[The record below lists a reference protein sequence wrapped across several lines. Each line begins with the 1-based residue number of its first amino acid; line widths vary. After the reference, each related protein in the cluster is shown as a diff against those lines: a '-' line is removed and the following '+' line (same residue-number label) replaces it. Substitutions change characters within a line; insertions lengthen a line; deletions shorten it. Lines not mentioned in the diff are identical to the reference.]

1 MSTPIYPMAM
11 KPRTNITFKLFFLS
25 FPKEWKELMVKLQL
39 SIDPKFNTMYNLKT
53 SVLYGYLNGWMD
65 DVVQINPIKQNSDDS
80 KWYVSLNE
88 PDVEKICEIIQI
100 WIAGE
105 YLSHYKK
112 TEETEII
119 AEELTALIEPEVLRT
134 GIGVEETVM
143 FDPEGRALTDYAFN
157 AFALYAANALN
168 GKTIS
173 WSGQELTL
181 SSCGLKLLMSQPIS
195 DGRAKPNYYS
205 IGLQL
210 SVQTT
215 PPERTCMLLIDC
227 SVKRFISEVW
237 KKNIYINE
245 DIHAYISLGNNRYRT
260 IPLKQKYEKA
270 DSDNKNKCIHYWNL
284 PEQSCYNL
292 YNPQLLPNADD
303 VLYHPEQY
311 LKFNSEPQ
319 ILLPYKFGMDF
330 ANERIGTGLSVKDKH
345 EIFSQLSKLMKEFAD
360 MAEPAQPI
368 KQSKAVH
375 NTPSSNTNKAELQ
388 RIHRERL
395 KQCTEMSEL
404 RIEIYGHSSD
414 HNLLEKIKSEFE
426 SYLGGEEYQSV
437 FHVDIVEKELGSLSD
452 MMEDGSFM
460 SHCQRIEA
468 VKKQVPRSDK
478 IVGAIVILPD
488 MRDEAG
494 DPKYALRA
502 GFAETNRITQFITP
516 DGTKKDDT
524 KDGSPEH
531 RVNGAVMDMLRQFGY
546 TEFYE
551 KRGMKNNPAF
561 DADTV
566 GMYVLHQ
573 LKPLW
578 AEKSKL
584 AKDTARFMPVY
595 VTYNVRSGKVS
606 VDSDLLEKQHLS
618 YPEALIAF
626 SKLSQDKKFVQKC
639 VDSSRSGFRTKL
651 LGLQSLYNNETALI
665 LSQAN
670 GITRQFWHGLTDKKI
685 SEYHFTSPYIPDMI
699 EIGTKNYSDMR
710 SFCDTGLRIMRI
722 RENHSTHEVPDY
734 YSEFNDKGNCI
745 SASGVY
751 RYKNV
756 FWGLESRPNNRE
768 YILSYISSKI
778 NNPSRY
784 FDECGLV
791 EFYPIQLQVDDDAE
805 QWASYVNYLREVMP
819 EVNRSVRLPAPLHFA
834 SKIEEYLLLVKHK

>member
-11 KPRTNITFKLFFLS
+11 IPKTNISFKLFFLS

-53 SVLYGYLNGWMD
+53 NVLYGYLNGWLD
-65 DVVQINPIKQNSDDS
+65 DVVQITPMKQDSDDS
-80 KWYVSLNE
+80 KWFVSLNE

-105 YLSHYKK
+105 YRNHYKK

-119 AEELTALIEPEVLRT
+119 ADELMAMIEPKVLRS
-134 GIGVEETVM
+134 GISVEETVM
-143 FDPEGRALTDYAFN
+143 FDPKGHALTDYAFN
-157 AFALYAANALN
+157 AFSLYAANALN
-168 GKTIS
+168 GKTITVC
-173 WSGQELTL
+173 GQELTF
-181 SSCGLKLLMSQPIS
+181 SNCGSKMLMSQPIS
-195 DGRAKPNYYS
+195 DSKSKPNYYS

-210 SVQTT
+210 SLQTT

-227 SVKRFISEVW
+227 SVKRFISDVW
-237 KKNIYINE
+237 KDKIYLNE
-245 DIHAYISLGNNRYRT
+245 DIHAYISLGNNKYRT
-260 IPLKQKYEKA
+260 ITLRQKYEKA
-270 DSDNKNKCIHYWNL
+270 DSDNESKCIHYWDL
-284 PEQSCYNL
+284 PEKNCYNL
-292 YNPQLLPNADD
+292 YTPRLLPNADD
-303 VLYHPEQY
+303 VLCHPEQY
-311 LKFNSEPQ
+311 LKDNSKPQ
-319 ILLPYKFGMDF
+319 ILLPYKFAMDF
-330 ANERIGTGLSVKDKH
+330 ANERIGTGISIKDKQ
-345 EIFSQLSKLMKEFAD
+345 EIFSQLSKLMKEYAD

-368 KQSKAVH
+368 NQSKAVH
-375 NTPSSNTNKAELQ
+375 NTPSSKTSKAELQ

-395 KQCTEMSEL
+395 KQCTGMTEL

-414 HNLLEKIKSEFE
+414 HELSEKIKGEFE

-437 FHVDIVEKELGSLSD
+437 FPVDIVEKELGSLSD
-452 MMEDGSFM
+452 MMEDDTYM
-460 SHCQRIEA
+460 SHIQRIEA
-468 VKKQVPRSDK
+468 VKKQVEKSDK

-516 DGTKKDDT
+516 DGSKQDDT
-524 KDGSPEH
+524 KDDPPEH
-531 RVNGAVMDMLRQFGY
+531 RVKGAVMDMLRQFGY
-546 TEFYE
+546 TEFCE

-578 AEKSKL
+578 AEKSRS
-584 AKDTARFMPVY
+584 AKDTARFLPVY

-606 VDSDLLEKQHLS
+606 VDSDLLEKRHLS

-626 SKLSQDKKFVQKC
+626 SKLSRDKDFVQKC

-651 LGLQSLYNNETALI
+651 LGLHSLYNNENALV

-670 GITRQFWHGLTDKKI
+670 GITRQFWLGLTDKKI
-685 SEYHFTSPYIPDMI
+685 SEYHFTSPYIPEMI

-710 SFCDTGLRIMRI
+710 SFCDTGIRIIRI

-734 YSEFNDKGNCI
+734 YTEFNDKGDCI

-751 RYKNV
+751 RYKDV
-756 FWGLESRPNNRE
+756 FWGLESRPNTKE
-768 YILSYISSKI
+768 YTLSYKESKFTK
-778 NNPSRY
+778 PSLN
-784 FDECGLV
+784 FDECELV
-791 EFYPIQLQVDDDAE
+791 EYYPIQLQVDDDVE
-805 QWASYVNYLREVMP
+805 QWASYANYLREVMP

-834 SKIEEYLLLVKHK
+834 SKIEEYLLLVKRR

>member
-11 KPRTNITFKLFFLS
+11 IPKTNISFKLFFLS

-53 SVLYGYLNGWMD
+53 NVLYGYLNGWLD
-65 DVVQINPIKQNSDDS
+65 DVVQITPMKQDSEDS
-80 KWYVSLNE
+80 KWFVSLNE

-105 YLSHYKK
+105 YLQHYKK
-112 TEETEII
+112 TDETERI
-119 AEELTALIEPEVLRT
+119 ANELMDMIDPESLRS
-134 GIGVEETVM
+134 GISVEETVM
-143 FDPEGRALTDYAFN
+143 FDSEGHSLTDYAFN
-157 AFALYAANALN
+157 AFSLYATNALN
-168 GKTIS
+168 GKTIAVG
-173 WSGQELTL
+173 GQELTF
-181 SSCGLKLLMSQPIS
+181 SSCGSKMLMGQPVS
-195 DGRAKPNYYS
+195 DGKPKPNYYS

-227 SVKRFISEVW
+227 SVKRFISDVW
-237 KKNIYINE
+237 KDKIYLNE
-245 DIHAYISLGNNRYRT
+245 DIHAYISLGNNKYRT
-260 IPLKQKYEKA
+260 ITLKQKYEKA
-270 DSDNKNKCIHYWNL
+270 DSDNNSKYIHYWSF

-292 YNPQLLPNADD
+292 YNPRLLPNADD
-303 VLYHPEQY
+303 VLCHPEQY
-311 LKFNSEPQ
+311 LKDNSKPQ
-319 ILLPYKFGMDF
+319 ILLSYKFGMDF
-330 ANERIGTGLSVKDKH
+330 ANERIGTGISVKDKH
-345 EIFSQLSKLMKEFAD
+345 EIFSQLSVLLKDFAD
-360 MAEPAQPI
+360 IAEPAHPI
-368 KQSKAVH
+368 KQSKTVH
-375 NTPSSNTNKAELQ
+375 NIPSSKTTKAELQ

-395 KQCTEMSEL
+395 KQCTGMSEL

-414 HNLLEKIKSEFE
+414 HELSEKIKSEFE

-437 FHVDIVEKELGSLSD
+437 FPVDIVEKELGSLSD
-452 MMEDGSFM
+452 MMEDDTYM
-460 SHCQRIEA
+460 SHIQRIEV
-468 VKKQVPRSDK
+468 VKKQVEKSDK

-516 DGTKKDDT
+516 DGLKQDDT
-524 KDGSPEH
+524 KDDPPEH
-531 RVNGAVMDMLRQFGY
+531 RVKGAVMDMLRQFGY

-551 KRGMKNNPAF
+551 KRSMKNNPAF

-578 AEKSKL
+578 AEKSRL
-584 AKDTARFMPVY
+584 AKDTARFLPVY

-606 VDSDLLEKQHLS
+606 VDSDLLEKRHLS

-626 SKLSQDKKFVQKC
+626 SKLSRDKDFVQKC

-651 LGLQSLYNNETALI
+651 LGLHSLYSNETAII

-670 GITRQFWHGLTDKKI
+670 GITRKLCFGLTDKKI
-685 SEYHFTSPYIPDMI
+685 SEYQFRTRYVPEEI
-699 EIGTKNYSDMR
+699 EIGKKESPVMK
-710 SFCDTGLRIMRI
+710 SFCDTGIRIMRI

-734 YSEFNDKGNCI
+734 FTEFNDKSECI
-745 SASGVY
+745 QASGVY
-751 RYKNV
+751 KYENV
-756 FWGLESRPNNRE
+756 FWGLESRPNNTE
-768 YILSYISSKI
+768 YRNSYKKSKFER
-778 NNPSRY
+778 PSRN

-791 EFYPIQLQVDDDAE
+791 EYYPIQLQTNDDAE
-805 QWASYVNYLREVMP
+805 QWAAYSNYLREVMP

-834 SKIEEYLLLVKHK
+834 SKIEEYLLLVKHR

>member
-11 KPRTNITFKLFFLS
+11 KPKTNITFKLFFLS

-53 SVLYGYLNGWMD
+53 NVLYGYLNGWLD
-65 DVVQINPIKQNSDDS
+65 DVVQITPMKQDSDDS
-80 KWYVSLNE
+80 KWFVSLNE
-88 PDVEKICEIIQI
+88 PDAEKICEIIQI
-100 WIAGE
+100 WISGE
-105 YLSHYKK
+105 YLQHYKK
-112 TEETEII
+112 TDETERI
-119 AEELTALIEPEVLRT
+119 ANELMDMIDPEYLRS
-134 GIGVEETVM
+134 GISIEETVM
-143 FDPEGRALTDYAFN
+143 FDPEGQALTDYAFN
-157 AFALYAANALN
+157 AFSLYAANALN
-168 GKTIS
+168 GMTITLG
-173 WSGQELTL
+173 GQELTF
-181 SSCGLKLLMSQPIS
+181 SSCGSKMLMSQPIS
-195 DGRAKPNYYS
+195 DGKSKPNYYS

-210 SVQTT
+210 SLQTT

-227 SVKRFISEVW
+227 SVKRFISDVW
-237 KKNIYINE
+237 KDKIYLNE
-245 DIHAYISLGNNRYRT
+245 DIHAYISLGNNKYRT
-260 IPLKQKYEKA
+260 ITLKQKYDKA
-270 DSDNKNKCIHYWNL
+270 DSDNNRSYSHYWNFS
-284 PEQSCYNL
+284 EQSCYNL
-292 YNPQLLPNADD
+292 YNPRLLPNADE

-311 LKFNSEPQ
+311 LKDNSKPQ
-319 ILLPYKFGMDF
+319 ILLPYKLGMDF
-330 ANERIGTGLSVKDKH
+330 ANERIGTGLSVKDKQ

-368 KQSKAVH
+368 KRSKTVH
-375 NTPSSNTNKAELQ
+375 NTPSSKTSKAELQ

-395 KQCTEMSEL
+395 KQCTGMSEL
-404 RIEIYGHSSD
+404 RIEVYGHSSD
-414 HNLLEKIKSEFE
+414 HELSEKIKGEFE

-437 FHVDIVEKELGSLSD
+437 FPVDIVEKELGSLSD
-452 MMEDGSFM
+452 MMEDDTYM
-460 SHCQRIEA
+460 SHIQRIEA
-468 VKKQVPRSDK
+468 VKKQVEKSDK

-516 DGTKKDDT
+516 DGSKQDDT
-524 KDGSPEH
+524 KDDPPEH
-531 RVNGAVMDMLRQFGY
+531 RVKGAVMDMLRQFGY
-546 TEFYE
+546 TEFCE

-578 AEKSKL
+578 AEKSRS
-584 AKDTARFMPVY
+584 AKDTARFLPVY

-606 VDSDLLEKQHLS
+606 VDSDLLEKRHLS

-626 SKLSQDKKFVQKC
+626 SKLSRDKDFVQKC

-651 LGLQSLYNNETALI
+651 LGLHSLYNNENAI
-665 LSQAN
+665 VLSQAN

-685 SEYHFTSPYIPDMI
+685 SEYHFTSPYIPETI
-699 EIGTKNYSDMR
+699 EIGTQKYSDIR
-710 SFCDTGLRIMRI
+710 SFCGTGIRIIRI

-734 YSEFNDKGNCI
+734 YTEFNDKGNCI

-756 FWGLESRPNNRE
+756 FWGLESRPNNKE
-768 YILSYISSKI
+768 YTLSYNSSKI
-778 NNPSRY
+778 NNPSRS
-784 FDECGLV
+784 FDECSLV
-791 EFYPIQLQVDDDAE
+791 EYYPIQLQANDDSE
-805 QWASYVNYLREVMP
+805 QLAAYANYLREVMP
-819 EVNRSVRLPAPLHFA
+819 EVNRSVRFPAPLHFA
-834 SKIEEYLLLVKHK
+834 SKIEEYLLLVKHR